1 MTRELRVV
9 DGGDPRA
16 VLEALREALAGGR
29 AVLPHPGAPEGLPK
43 TVPKRVAVVVE
54 TSGSTGKPKRVALGA
69 DALLAS
75 SAASESALGGPGQW
89 LLALPANYI
98 AGINVLVRSITS
110 QTEPVFLSPGRFDP
124 FAFAVAADT
133 MVPKTSDAVRR
144 FTSLVPAQLA
154 RLLGA
159 GAGAG
164 AGPDAEDGLDAD
176 DGLETLR
183 SFDRILVGGQATPEG
198 LLSRALELGL
208 NVTRSYGSSETSGGC
223 VYDGVAI
230 AGVNVAVR
238 NGQIELSGPMLAEGY
253 LGDPARTDAAF
264 PMRSGSRWYRTG
276 DTGELADGVLRVT
289 GRVDDLIVSGGLKV
303 SLAAIER
310 VVRGVPGF
318 AEAIVVAGVSE
329 QWGQVA
335 VIVSNDSADLETVRD
350 AVEVAVGKV
359 GRPDRVVV
367 VGAIPLLFSGKP
379 DRAALLRLV
388 DDGRQ
393 AD

>member
-1 MTRELRVV
+1 M
-9 DGGDPRA
+9 
-16 VLEALREALAGGR
+16 
-29 AVLPHPGAPEGLPK
+29 
-43 TVPKRVAVVVE
+43 
-54 TSGSTGKPKRVALGA
+54 
-69 DALLAS
+69 
-75 SAASESALGGPGQW
+75 
-89 LLALPANYI
+89 
-98 AGINVLVRSITS
+98 
-110 QTEPVFLSPGRFDP
+110 
-124 FAFAVAADT
+124 
-133 MVPKTSDAVRR
+133 
-144 FTSLVPAQLA
+144 
-154 RLLGA
+154 
-159 GAGAG
+159 
-164 AGPDAEDGLDAD
+164 
-176 DGLETLR
+176 
-183 SFDRILVGGQATPEG
+183 
-198 LLSRALELGL
+198 
-208 NVTRSYGSSETSGGC
+208 
-223 VYDGVAI
+223 YDGVAI